1 MKEKYIVID
10 TETCNSLDDALVYDI
25 GGCVIDNTGKVY
37 ETFSFVIAETY
48 IGMKDVMQTAYYAE
62 KLPKYETALRNG
74 ERKMIRIFTA
84 KKIIRELCEKYNVR
98 AIMAHNMRF
107 DYNALNTTIRYF
119 SKSKVRFFFPY
130 GIELWDT
137 MKMATDTVCKTD
149 KYKKFC
155 LENGYVYGKNNTVR
169 RTAEILYRYITGNN
183 VFNEEHQGLD
193 DTLIEKEI
201 FVYCTSRKKK
211 MRRKLFDKPISRPRF
226 SVSFQWA

>member
-37 ETFSFVIAETY
+37 KTFSFVIAETY
-48 IGMKDVMQTAYYAE
+48 IGMKDVMATAYYAE

-84 KKIIRELCEKYNVR
+84 KKIIRELCEKYNVKV
-98 AIMAHNMRF
+98 IMAHNMRF

-137 MKMATDTVCKTD
+137 MKMANISSCRLKTPTLRISPGMIMLPRRLPCRRPGST
-149 KYKKFC
+149 FQPR
-155 LENGYVYGKNNTVR
+155 VR
-169 RTAEILYRYITGNN
+169 AAI
-183 VFNEEHQGLD
+183 
-193 DTLIEKEI
+193 
-201 FVYCTSRKKK
+201 C
-211 MRRKLFDKPISRPRF
+211 
-226 SVSFQWA
+226 

>member
-1 MKEKYIVID
+1 
-10 TETCNSLDDALVYDI
+10 
-25 GGCVIDNTGKVY
+25 
-37 ETFSFVIAETY
+37 
-48 IGMKDVMQTAYYAE
+48 
-62 KLPKYETALRNG
+62 
-74 ERKMIRIFTA
+74 
-84 KKIIRELCEKYNVR
+84 
-98 AIMAHNMRF
+98 MRF

-119 SKSKVRFFFPY
+119 SKSKIRFFFPY

-137 MKMATDTVCKTD
+137 MKMATDTVCKTK
-149 KYKKFC
+149 KYKEFC